1 MPRHH
6 TQQHKHQ
13 PSASHSKQSK
23 SQRLDTMA
31 RKKDE
36 RAARKKERKAAS
48 NVVSADDKSFAAQ
61 LELMGLKVREV
72 IGDGNCLFRA
82 LADQLDGDDHAHARH
97 RQDVV
102 RYITEH
108 RADFEPFI
116 EDDVPFTQHVQ
127 NLALDGTYGGNDSIV
142 AFARLHK
149 LTVVIH
155 QLDSPAWEVHGETV
169 DGSSGKSP
177 ALVRQ
182 LHISYHNGDHYAS
195 VRRIQDNTESPANVH
210 ICRQAPTSDTDSQT
224 QRTGNSNVGLGRF
237 DHFRFG
243 FGQFFTKNRGLS
255 FPRFG
260 FCTLTATFTSR
271 LQPPG
276 VDITSPD
283 APRRQPASHLLLCGA
298 E

>member
-1 MPRHH
+1 MPRRPSHYRK
-6 TQQHKHQ
+6 QHISVSQ
-13 PSASHSKQSK
+13 SKPTK
-23 SQRLDTMA
+23 SQRLDAMA

-36 RAARKKERKAAS
+36 RAARKKERKVTS

-127 NLALDGTYGGNDSIV
+127 NLAQDGTYAGNDSIV

-155 QLDSPAWEVHGETV
+155 QLDSPAWEVHGETAD
-169 DGSSGKSP
+169 DGNSSKSSP
-177 ALVRQ
+177 SLVRQ

-195 VRRIQDNTESPANVH
+195 VRRIQDHTDSPANVH
-210 ICRQAPTSDTDSQT
+210 ISSQAPVTSTDRST
-224 QRTGNSNVGLGRF
+224 QHTGIELVSFVMSPLRRHIRLLHGKISFLGF
-237 DHFRFG
+237 FR
-243 FGQFFTKNRGLS
+243 
-255 FPRFG
+255 P
-260 FCTLTATFTSR
+260 
-271 LQPPG
+271 
-276 VDITSPD
+276 
-283 APRRQPASHLLLCGA
+283 
-298 E
+298 

>member
-1 MPRHH
+1 MPRHQL
-6 TQQHKHQ
+6 QQHKQHV
-13 PSASHSKQSK
+13 SHCKLSK
-23 SQRLDTMA
+23 SQRLAAMA

-36 RAARKKERKAAS
+36 RAARKKERKTTS
-48 NVVSADDKSFAAQ
+48 NVVTVDDKSFAAQ
-61 LELMGLKVREV
+61 LALMGLKVREV

-127 NLALDGTYGGNDSIV
+127 NLAQDGTYGGNDSIV

-155 QLDSPAWEVHGETV
+155 QLDSPVWEVHGETV
-169 DGSSGKSP
+169 DGTSSKSP
-177 ALVRQ
+177 SLVRQ

-195 VRRIQDNTESPANVH
+195 VRRVQDNTDSPANVH
-210 ICRQAPTSDTDSQT
+210 VSPQAPASSQSSTDRKT
-224 QRTGNSNVGLGRF
+224 ER
-237 DHFRFG
+237 
-243 FGQFFTKNRGLS
+243 RGCMTTDYL
-255 FPRFG
+255 
-260 FCTLTATFTSR
+260 
-271 LQPPG
+271 
-276 VDITSPD
+276 
-283 APRRQPASHLLLCGA
+283 
-298 E
+298 

>member
-1 MPRHH
+1 MP
-6 TQQHKHQ
+6 QVHQ
-13 PSASHSKQSK
+13 SKQPKHHVSHCKPSK
-23 SQRLDTMA
+23 SQRLDAMA

-48 NVVSADDKSFAAQ
+48 NVVTVDDKSFAAQ
-61 LELMGLKVREV
+61 LETMGLKIREV

-82 LADQLDGDDHAHARH
+82 LADQLDGDDHTHGRH

-127 NLALDGTYGGNDSIV
+127 NLSQDGTYGGNDSIV

-155 QLDSPAWEVHGETV
+155 QLDSPAWEVHGETA
-169 DGSSGKSP
+169 DGTSSKSP
-177 ALVRQ
+177 SLVRQ

-195 VRRIQDNTESPANVH
+195 VRKIQDNTDSPANVH
-210 ICRQAPTSDTDSQT
+210 ISPQVAAISDRKTE
-224 QRTGNSNVGLGRF
+224 
-237 DHFRFG
+237 H
-243 FGQFFTKNRGLS
+243 RG
-255 FPRFG
+255 
-260 FCTLTATFTSR
+260 T
-271 LQPPG
+271 
-276 VDITSPD
+276 
-283 APRRQPASHLLLCGA
+283 
-298 E
+298 

>member
-6 TQQHKHQ
+6 SAQSKHD
-13 PSASHSKQSK
+13 STSHCKPSK
-23 SQRLDTMA
+23 SQRLDAMA

-36 RAARKKERKAAS
+36 RAARKKERKVS
-48 NVVSADDKSFAAQ
+48 SLNVVTADDKSFVAQ
-61 LELMGLKVREV
+61 LAVMGLKIREV

-82 LADQLDGDDHAHARH
+82 LADQLDGDDHAHGRH

-127 NLALDGTYGGNDSIV
+127 NLTQDGTYGGNDSIV

-169 DGSSGKSP
+169 DGTSSKSP
-177 ALVRQ
+177 SLVRQ

-195 VRRIQDNTESPANVH
+195 VRSIQDNTENPANVH
-210 ICRQAPTSDTDSQT
+210 ISP
-224 QRTGNSNVGLGRF
+224 QRTATSPASSHRRMEQRGIEVETFTLRLLS
-237 DHFRFG
+237 
-243 FGQFFTKNRGLS
+243 FTKVCL
-255 FPRFG
+255 
-260 FCTLTATFTSR
+260 
-271 LQPPG
+271 
-276 VDITSPD
+276 
-283 APRRQPASHLLLCGA
+283 H
-298 E
+298 

>member
-1 MPRHH
+1 
-6 TQQHKHQ
+6 
-13 PSASHSKQSK
+13 
-23 SQRLDTMA
+23 MA

-48 NVVSADDKSFAAQ
+48 NVVSVDDKSFAAQ
-61 LELMGLKVREV
+61 LALLGLKVREV

-177 ALVRQ
+177 SVVRQ

-195 VRRIQDNTESPANVH
+195 VRRLQDNTESPANVH
-210 ICRQAPTSDTDSQT
+210 ISSQT
-224 QRTGNSNVGLGRF
+224 PTPATDTQTQPTGKQLVSFFVYYHVINSIIIIIIIIIIINEN
-237 DHFRFG
+237 D
-243 FGQFFTKNRGLS
+243 
-255 FPRFG
+255 
-260 FCTLTATFTSR
+260 
-271 LQPPG
+271 
-276 VDITSPD
+276 
-283 APRRQPASHLLLCGA
+283 
-298 E
+298 